1 MLRCWHNDLDR
12 GVRLNL
18 RARGH
23 DLWLCLFL
31 LHLQLISRPLRRGR
45 RARRRRDGRSPL
57 ALRAL
62 GRALCGRVNYL
73 EPRNE
78 RNMWAIERRAERTL
92 WTPERA
98 HDVLREPAPVRLLR
112 RPGCRPLRLR
122 GGPPLRGCRGLRRSF
137 GKGARGG
144 ACGWWCWLRHGTR
157 WQKVDMAVAVCERE
171 RAIGI
176 AGLVPQEGFE
186 LARQCNL
193 WCCGRRRVGSPR
205 QGVGNSSSIGTHRG
219 GCRLRRSRRSRKR
232 RIWLLNMSA
241 T

>member
-1 MLRCWHNDLDR
+1 MPFRKL
-12 GVRLNL
+12 VRRTFIL
-18 RARGH
+18 RARKH

-31 LHLQLISRPLRRGR
+31 LHLQLIPRPLRRSR

-122 GGPPLRGCRGLRRSF
+122 GGPPLRGCRGLRRGF
-137 GKGARGG
+137 GNGAGGG
-144 ACGWWCWLRHGTR
+144 ACGWWCWLWHGTR
-157 WQKVDMAVAVCERE
+157 WQKVDMAVAVRERE
-171 RAIGI
+171 GAIGI
-176 AGLVPQEGFE
+176 ARLVPPERFE
-186 LARQCNL
+186 LAWQCNL
-193 WCCGRRRVGSPR
+193 WCCGRRRIGSPR
-205 QGVGNSSSIGTHRG
+205 QGVGNSSSTSMHRQ
-219 GCRLRRSRRSRKR
+219 GCMVGRLMHGSKR
-232 RIWLLNMSA
+232 CIWLPNVA
-241 T
+241 TA